1 MSKKIIIG
9 SRGSKLAL
17 LYAQQAKDKIIE
29 NTNLG
34 NDDILIKSITTK
46 GDELQNIR
54 LSEVGGK
61 GLFSSNIE
69 KELQLKNIDIA
80 VHALKDM
87 PANETKGLITDSFLK
102 RNDPREILITKN
114 NKKLK
119 DLDEKSIVG
128 TSSFRREF
136 QIKKIRKDL
145 NCKLIRGNVDTRIR
159 KLNEGIYDAIILS
172 YAGIKFLK
180 FENEISEIF
189 SVEEIIPSAG
199 QGIIALQCRENDIFQ
214 ILIGIGIFLLF
225 LVFRGLISKLV
236 IKKLEVISKRTT
248 NKLDD
253 TFVQSLVGPARF
265 LPIVLGFFIASYYMT
280 FSLEGR
286 EVVDTI
292 NRTLITILIFWVIH
306 QIIEPI
312 SYILSGLDKILTR
325 ELIGWIIKSLK
336 ILIFIL
342 GLAAVLELWGIKI
355 GPIIAGLGLFGVAV
369 ALGAQDLFK
378 NLISGILVLVEKR
391 FKIGDWIAVEGIIE
405 GIVEK
410 IGFRSTTIRKF
421 DKSLAI
427 IPNFQFAENAVVNV
441 SETSNWLIS
450 WIITLQY
457 DTTVDQ
463 LKKIRDEI
471 ENHIN
476 SSEDYNT
483 SIGVAV
489 RVDKFS
495 DSSIDMYV
503 RCFTKSGSWSNWL
516 DVKERLAIAIKE
528 IVEKNGAS
536 FAFPSQ
542 SIYVEKK

>member
-1 MSKKIIIG
+1 MELFNNFSDIFLSVWNKGI
-9 SRGSKLAL
+9 
-17 LYAQQAKDKIIE
+17 
-29 NTNLG
+29 LG
-34 NDDILIKSITTK
+34 
-46 GDELQNIR
+46 
-54 LSEVGGK
+54 V
-61 GLFSSNIE
+61 
-69 KELQLKNIDIA
+69 
-80 VHALKDM
+80 
-87 PANETKGLITDSFLK
+87 
-102 RNDPREILITKN
+102 
-114 NKKLK
+114 
-119 DLDEKSIVG
+119 
-128 TSSFRREF
+128 
-136 QIKKIRKDL
+136 
-145 NCKLIRGNVDTRIR
+145 
-159 KLNEGIYDAIILS
+159 
-172 YAGIKFLK
+172 
-180 FENEISEIF
+180 
-189 SVEEIIPSAG
+189 
-199 QGIIALQCRENDIFQ
+199 DIFQ
-214 ILIGIGIFLLF
+214 ILIGVGIFLLF
-225 LVFRGLISKLV
+225 LIFRGIISKLI
-236 IKKLEVISKRTT
+236 IKKLELISKRTT

-253 TFVQSLVGPARF
+253 TFVKSMVGPARF

-280 FSLEGR
+280 FSVEGR

-312 SYILSGLDKILTR
+312 SYILSGLDQILTR

-391 FKIGDWIAVEGIIE
+391 FKIGDWILVDGVIE

-427 IPNFQFAENAVVNV
+427 IPNFQFAENAVINV

-450 WIITLQY
+450 WNITLQY
-457 DTTVDQ
+457 DTTIDQ
-463 LKKIRDEI
+463 LKTIRNEI
-471 ENHIN
+471 EKYILE
-476 SSEDYNT
+476 SKDFDT
-483 SIGVAV
+483 KVGIAV

-503 RCFTKSGSWSNWL
+503 RCFTNSRSWNDWL
-516 DVKERLAIAIKE
+516 SVKERLAIKIKE
-528 IVEKNGAS
+528 IVEGNKAS